1 MVRINIIL
9 KSYVQ
14 LANATFK
21 YPYVMLENQSRKSRL
36 ISLTSLVRCE
46 ISKSQFP
53 LNISI

>member
-14 LANATFK
+14 LANAKFT

-36 ISLTSLVRCE
+36 ISLHLWSDV
-46 ISKSQFP
+46 K
-53 LNISI
+53 